1 MPVQCLCAVQAFHTD
16 LCPKNTC
23 SIYREI
29 CDGYQSIDL
38 LSAILFLVYMG
49 SSTVSD
55 VGFAH
60 FEKPQRNKQK
70 SFGFF
75 NLSYERDPPS
85 TTTE

>member
-1 MPVQCLCAVQAFHTD
+1 
-16 LCPKNTC
+16 
-23 SIYREI
+23 
-29 CDGYQSIDL
+29 
-38 LSAILFLVYMG
+38 MG